1 MQNGWQD
8 SGWWSTES
16 RPGGKKLQHHRTVM
30 PVSGL
35 TWILYLVMQ
44 ELFLYPGTCMNKI
57 SIPSALEIFSLPE
70 VHPAIPLLWKTS
82 WKIIPNP
89 VPCYGM

>member
-8 SGWWSTES
+8 SGWWLTET
-16 RPGGKKLQHHRTVM
+16 RPTGKKLQRHRTVM

-44 ELFLYPGTCMNKI
+44 ELFLYAGACMKKI
-57 SIPSALEIFSLPE
+57 SRTSALEIFLLPE
-70 VHPAIPLLWKTS
+70 VHPAMPLLW
-82 WKIIPNP
+82 
-89 VPCYGM
+89 